1 MHAVT
6 KLYVD
11 NSITLGSSQ
20 PIFDALHIKERN
32 FYDEKNE
39 PEKLD
44 EVVSAILRYLG
55 LTLIQNKHNYYIIN
69 QEKTQQQ
76 SFGMRRYQFTNG
88 SWQSEATSTMSIT
101 S

>member
-55 LTLIQNKHNYYIIN
+55 LTLIQYKHNYYIIN